1 MFPNLGC
8 KYVRYCSKRCQID
21 AWNGGHREEC
31 DYLRRVKPKI
41 PPDTVRLL
49 ARIILRLRCGGGHDA
64 AEIPNGTKRCFHDLM
79 SNENAL
85 IRESPNRVEAFNTYL
100 HVLQEC
106 FPSNAVPSVKS
117 VLRVELPSKPE
128 LLEIFGRV
136 LTNSFNIMDDEYQS
150 IGIGLYLAAS
160 VFDHSCDPN
169 TAIIFK
175 GKELIARYIGNQ
187 NENTADSAEFNDLRI
202 SYTNLLNTTKQRQ
215 IELREQYYFDCACIK
230 CFRDNKF
237 GDRQVA
243 SNLKHQEIELAKE
256 GSLICINCKNYI
268 AISQLSL
275 PELCCQNCKSIVPF
289 DQIQQHKKS
298 AADFVSYVE
307 KNSQGHP
314 EPLTQVIIFFLELI
328 TNSNKA
334 DTFSTLK
341 LYNHH
346 NCISFSMGTN
356 FLKKCMVYS
365 ILVIVII

>member
-1 MFPNLGC
+1 
-8 KYVRYCSKRCQID
+8 
-21 AWNGGHREEC
+21 
-31 DYLRRVKPKI
+31 
-41 PPDTVRLL
+41 
-49 ARIILRLRCGGGHDA
+49 
-64 AEIPNGTKRCFHDLM
+64 M
-79 SNENAL
+79 SNEKAL

-106 FPSNAVPSVKS
+106 FPSNAVPSIKN

-243 SNLKHQEIELAKE
+243 SKWRCT
-256 GSLICINCKNYI
+256 SLTY
-268 AISQLSL
+268 
-275 PELCCQNCKSIVPF
+275 PR
-289 DQIQQHKKS
+289 
-298 AADFVSYVE
+298 
-307 KNSQGHP
+307 
-314 EPLTQVIIFFLELI
+314 LT
-328 TNSNKA
+328 
-334 DTFSTLK
+334 
-341 LYNHH
+341 Y
-346 NCISFSMGTN
+346 
-356 FLKKCMVYS
+356 
-365 ILVIVII
+365 

>member
-106 FPSNAVPSVKS
+106 FPSNAVPSMKT

-136 LTNSFNIMDDEYQS
+136 ITNSFNIMDDEYQS

-187 NENTADSAEFNDLRI
+187 NGNTVDSAEFNDLRI

-275 PELCCQNCKSIVPF
+275 PEICCQNCKSTVPF

-314 EPLTQVIIFFLELI
+314 EPLTQVIIFFLELM
-328 TNSNKA
+328 TN
-334 DTFSTLK
+334 
-341 LYNHH
+341 
-346 NCISFSMGTN
+346 
-356 FLKKCMVYS
+356 
-365 ILVIVII
+365 